1 MERVP
6 VKKVTL
12 TEYGARLLGE
22 HALTL
27 PAGSRV
33 RAYITLLLRRY
44 ARAREAAQLEPVGE
58 KAA

>member
-1 MERVP
+1 MDGVP

-27 PAGSRV
+27 PVGSPV
-33 RAYITLLLRRY
+33 RAYITLLLHRY
-44 ARAREAAQLEPVGE
+44 ARSGRVQLEPVTE